1 MTEIAK
7 QIETI
12 IASHPTAQAK
22 VLFSLRKLIM
32 ELAPGAGERISYGMP
47 TFEISGQI
55 LIHYQGFKDHN
66 SVFLGPEVGIRLA
79 EELGDMVKSKGTIQF
94 DREKLPPKS
103 LVKKLLKTRI
113 AILNESFPKKSG
125 EYLSFYDNGFLKSKG
140 KYKDGQ
146 MHGHWRFYRK
156 DGTLMREGKL
166 NLGKPAGEWTTRV
179 RP

>member
-12 IASHPTAQAK
+12 IDSHPAAQAK
-22 VLFSLRKLIM
+22 VLFSLRKLFM
-32 ELAPGAGERISYGMP
+32 ELAPGASERISYGMP

-79 EELGDMVKSKGTIQF
+79 EELGDMVKSKGTSQL

-103 LVKKLLKTRI
+103 LVKKLLKTRS
-113 AILNESFPKKSG
+113 AILN
-125 EYLSFYDNGFLKSKG
+125 
-140 KYKDGQ
+140 
-146 MHGHWRFYRK
+146 
-156 DGTLMREGKL
+156 
-166 NLGKPAGEWTTRV
+166 
-179 RP
+179 